1 MEIGDVLYVA
11 LYSASNLT
19 FVARAQNNVIWAES
33 STNHLL
39 SIG

>member
-1 MEIGDVLYVA
+1 MLYM
-11 LYSASNLT
+11 SNLT
-19 FVARAQNNVIWAES
+19 FVARAQNYVKWAEF